1 MQQLALGLHG
11 RRLTAG
17 VGVWLLTAKRNVLHA
32 SKCLGGLHLHGKAGC
47 KTAGEA
53 RLVQWVG
60 NLQAT
65 AATDA
70 WDLPETDASDRKQV
84 LSS

>member
-1 MQQLALGLHG
+1 MSFTPA
-11 RRLTAG
+11 
-17 VGVWLLTAKRNVLHA
+17 NV
-32 SKCLGGLHLHGKAGC
+32 SEDCTFTEKQGC

-70 WDLPETDASDRKQV
+70 WDLPEKDASDRKQV
-84 LSS
+84 LSP